1 MWNRSRGF
9 LQLMGRNLMT
19 VSLSRVSVNFI
30 RTSHFQSD
38 CSVSCPSCYQH
49 VGRPTWPTR
58 PLWCSPTVSCCSLV
72 FKQSTKFNPTA
83 NRLKFLFI
91 IILHKTSILTNWCC
105 FFFIAT
111 RCVGDQSQQP
121 REEAAAQEGQGPRGL
136 WGPGR
141 GGGSKDPRG
150 GTCGLSDYQYQEEQ
164 RKQWYI

>member
-19 VSLSRVSVNFI
+19 VSLNHVRVNFPM
-30 RTSHFQSD
+30 TSHFQSD
-38 CSVSCPSCYQH
+38 CSVWCPSCYQH
-49 VGRPTWPTR
+49 VKPTWLTR
-58 PLWCSPTVSCCSLV
+58 PLCCSPTVSCCSLV
-72 FKQSTKFNPTA
+72 FKQSTKFLPTA
-83 NRLKFLFI
+83 SRLKFLFI
-91 IILHKTSILTNWCC
+91 IVLHKTRCWFC

-111 RCVGDQSQQP
+111 RCVGNQSQQP

-141 GGGSKDPRG
+141 GGGSKNPRG
-150 GTCGLSDYQYQEEQ
+150 VTCGLSDYQYQEEQ